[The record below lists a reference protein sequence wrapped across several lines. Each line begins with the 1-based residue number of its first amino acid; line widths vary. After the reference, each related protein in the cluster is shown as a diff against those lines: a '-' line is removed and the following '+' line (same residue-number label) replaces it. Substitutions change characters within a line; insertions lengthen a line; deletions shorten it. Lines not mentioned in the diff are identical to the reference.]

1 MPESTNYTGLKTKD
15 FYVHGINLYRV
26 PYSGD
31 NGNIACSRGKH
42 WNVPTG
48 LSVIDST
55 AKQETRIQSSLSD

>member
-1 MPESTNYTGLKTKD
+1 MSMELIYTEFL
-15 FYVHGINLYRV
+15 IA
-26 PYSGD
+26 
-31 NGNIACSRGKH
+31 GNIACSRGKH